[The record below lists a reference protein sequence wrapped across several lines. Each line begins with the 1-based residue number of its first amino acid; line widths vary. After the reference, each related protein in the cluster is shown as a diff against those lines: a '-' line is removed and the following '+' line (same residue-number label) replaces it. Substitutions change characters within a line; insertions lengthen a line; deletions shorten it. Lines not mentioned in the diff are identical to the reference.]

1 MSIIDLLKKNA
12 PTLEQARATVE
23 RLRDER
29 TFATASLAEAETE
42 LSSALLAKAE
52 GILDG
57 AGIAKARKAVAEATQ
72 AVQEST
78 IALAAAERRLEAAEG
93 DNAEKEQARRRKK
106 IAELCE
112 HRHKLALRF
121 QKLAVELAVVVDQVE
136 ETTSE
141 LYSIVPGR
149 TDLAAS
155 LLHRPDL
162 FAAMK
167 EQLQR
172 AQATPWSPSVLGQ
185 WEVERRPDLV
195 ARIEAANLVL
205 GG

>member
-1 MSIIDLLKKNA
+1 MSIIDLLKKNQ
-12 PTLEQARATVE
+12 PTVE
-23 RLRDER
+23 QSRETVRRLREEQ
-29 TFATASLAEAETE
+29 TFAGAALAEAEAE

-57 AGIAKARKAVAEATQ
+57 AGITKARKAVADATQ
-72 AVQEST
+72 AAREAGIVLT
-78 IALAAAERRLEAAEG
+78 AAEQRLEAAEG
-93 DNAEKEQARRRKK
+93 ESAAQELAKRKK
-106 IAELCE
+106 RISELCE

-121 QKLAVELAVVVDQVE
+121 QKLAVELAVVVDQTE

-141 LYSIVPGR
+141 LYSIVPGN

-172 AQATPWSPSVLGQ
+172 AQATPWTPSPLGQ

-195 ARIEAANLVL
+195 ARLEAANAVL
-205 GG
+205 EA